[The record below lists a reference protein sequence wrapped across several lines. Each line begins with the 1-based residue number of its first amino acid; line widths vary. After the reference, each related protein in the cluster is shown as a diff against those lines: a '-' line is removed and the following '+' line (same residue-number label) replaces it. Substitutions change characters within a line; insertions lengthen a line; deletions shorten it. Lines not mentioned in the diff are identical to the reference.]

1 VTPKAESYQTT
12 EEHVP
17 YLRIETPRD
26 RVALPYSTLLGL
38 TLSADEMT
46 LRLNFASTEVT
57 VKGKRLH
64 EVFCSIAKGH
74 GEALF
79 ARCVSEEMTDAP
91 GNGAPFISEI
101 RLKEP
106 TGTQSG

>member
-1 VTPKAESYQTT
+1 
-12 EEHVP
+12 
-17 YLRIETPRD
+17 
-26 RVALPYSTLLGL
+26 LGL

-46 LRLNFASTEVT
+46 LHLNFASTEVT

-64 EVFCSIAKGH
+64 EVFCSIARGK

-79 ARCVSEEMTDAP
+79 ARSVSEEMADAT
-91 GNGAPFISEI
+91 GNKAPFISEI

-106 TGTQSG
+106 MGTQNG